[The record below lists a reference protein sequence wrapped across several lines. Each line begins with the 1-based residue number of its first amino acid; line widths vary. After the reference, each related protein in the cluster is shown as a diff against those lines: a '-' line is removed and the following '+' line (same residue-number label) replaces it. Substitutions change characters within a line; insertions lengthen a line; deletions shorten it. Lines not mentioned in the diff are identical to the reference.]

1 MDVCTGAPND
11 EVTALV
17 TYLATGDK
25 LNRPEFTV
33 EMSAQTAIDFITF
46 IIAVTDI
53 VTFGG

>member
-1 MDVCTGAPND
+1 MPLDTLYFYFVHG
-11 EVTALV
+11 V

-33 EMSAQTAIDFITF
+33 EVSAQTAIDFITF